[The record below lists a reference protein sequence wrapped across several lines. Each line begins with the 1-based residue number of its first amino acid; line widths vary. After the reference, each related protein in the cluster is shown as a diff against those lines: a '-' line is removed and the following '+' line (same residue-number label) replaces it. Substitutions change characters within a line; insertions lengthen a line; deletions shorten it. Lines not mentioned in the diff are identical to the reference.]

1 MIKVLSV
8 GNSKE
13 PMIVH
18 LLHLSSTDVD
28 RGVCLFP
35 VEMNLRECLL
45 SCLSPRITL
54 LINFDCS
61 HSVIFCLTWQQ
72 FSVLSCGNSRYTT

>member
-1 MIKVLSV
+1 MCFFLATVVLSV

-13 PMIVH
+13 PMTVH

-35 VEMNLRECLL
+35 VEMNFREYLLGCLAHYPSDSL
-45 SCLSPRITL
+45 
-54 LINFDCS
+54 
-61 HSVIFCLTWQQ
+61 
-72 FSVLSCGNSRYTT
+72 